1 LFAAATPKQQQRVV
15 NAAPTVL
22 SNNKKNRTSA
32 SPPPVPVKVV
42 LPPDD
47 QAWASTLEHLAQTG
61 TAFDGCTA
69 LRRSNGHTTHTETVL
84 LRGVNEGGVREGD
97 KVEAKCTGWT
107 KYYKG
112 EITRVNSDDTYDIT
126 FEDGER
132 KRGVRNE
139 QSGQR
144 GGKRGVNGGG
154 KAGGKG
160 GVTGKGG
167 VVTGKERIVVTAKSQ
182 LSFQRVTPQEASTFL
197 LQVLGEPALG
207 TRAQQSTHLFGL
219 YVVDG
224 TGDGGDGGGGSGG
237 GSGAKTG
244 VKPGG
249 PKSKQHTSSTATK
262 TPPLNLIECEFYDSD
277 DETTVLTVVGQ
288 KGASIQT
295 TGGVHTEWGKCL
307 STSLV
312 LG

>member
-1 LFAAATPKQQQRVV
+1 
-15 NAAPTVL
+15 
-22 SNNKKNRTSA
+22 
-32 SPPPVPVKVV
+32 
-42 LPPDD
+42 
-47 QAWASTLEHLAQTG
+47 
-61 TAFDGCTA
+61 
-69 LRRSNGHTTHTETVL
+69 
-84 LRGVNEGGVREGD
+84 
-97 KVEAKCTGWT
+97 VEAKCTGWT

-139 QSGQR
+139 QSGRR

-160 GVTGKGG
+160 GGTGKGG
-167 VVTGKERIVVTAKSQ
+167 VTGKERIVVTAKSQ

-207 TRAQQSTHLFGL
+207 TRAQQSTHSFGL

-224 TGDGGDGGGGSGG
+224 TGDGGDGGDRGSGG
-237 GSGAKTG
+237 GSGARGGAKTG
-244 VKPGG
+244 VKPGA
-249 PKSKQHTSSTATK
+249 PKSKQHTSSTK